1 MKISTNT
8 EWELLDA
15 IETGGYQIEM
25 AVSVLEEVME
35 GHFDDTDHW
44 KYLAMDAR
52 RISNLLTVVHSLLLD
67 AKNDLFKVRDD
78 FTSEEAKENGA

>member
-1 MKISTNT
+1 MKNTTKT

-15 IETGGYQIEM
+15 IESGGYQIEM
-25 AVSVLEEVME
+25 AVSVLEELME

-44 KYLAMDAR
+44 KYLALDAR

-67 AKNDLFKVRDD
+67 AKNDLFKVRDE
-78 FTSEEAKENGA
+78 FSTEGAAHE